1 METTSLIEQ
10 KKSMRKEMR
19 AKRSS
24 MSKEERDIAS
34 HNIIS
39 RLIESSIYQESNTI
53 MAYASM
59 PEEIQLNELFDH
71 AFKHDKTLAIP
82 LIIGRGT
89 MRPVFLPTI
98 EDLEV
103 GDFGIMTVRQDKRQ
117 FVEFSDID
125 CIIVPGAAFDRSGN
139 RLGLGGGYYDRFLK
153 NVPNAKRVALAFD
166 YQLLDVIPAEPHDA
180 QVDIIIT
187 ESETLNF
194 DENGGFDYE

>member
-10 KKSMRKEMR
+10 KKSLRKEMR

-24 MSKEERDIAS
+24 MSKEERDMAS
-34 HNIIS
+34 HNIVS

-71 AFKHDKTLAIP
+71 AFKHDKILAIP

-89 MRPVFLPTI
+89 MRPVFLPTM

-125 CIIVPGAAFDRSGN
+125 CIIVPGAAFDRSSN

-153 NVPNAKRVALAFD
+153 NVPSAKRVALAFD
-166 YQLLDVIPAEPHDA
+166 YQLLDAVPAEPHDA
-180 QVDIIIT
+180 KVDVIIT

-194 DENGGFDYE
+194 DRNGGFDYE

>member
-89 MRPVFLPTI
+89 MRPVFLPTM
-98 EDLEV
+98 EDLEI

-153 NVPNAKRVALAFD
+153 NVLNAKRVALAFD
-166 YQLLDVIPAEPHDA
+166 YQLLDVIPAESHDA
-180 QVDIIIT
+180 KVDVIIT

-194 DENGGFDYE
+194 DRNM